1 MEGGT
6 SVLRVRVAEV
16 EYAWHC
22 GYCSLMR
29 CWCGVMAAAVMLA
42 LVLGAGGVLLMARR
56 MRSRSQVA
64 VRLYAGSMRGKTVIV
79 TGASSGVGK
88 ATAAALF
95 RMHAR
100 VIMACRDRAR
110 AERAAAEI
118 RACAEDGEG
127 ELVIKHVDLTSLR
140 SVRAFCLEI
149 IQEELKL
156 DVLINNAGV
165 FRCPYTKTEDGFE
178 MQFCVNH
185 LSHFLLT
192 HLLTELMVRS
202 APSRILV
209 VSSKLYK
216 YGSIRFDDVNS
227 ENEYDPAFCY
237 SQSKLANL
245 LFVRELARRLEG
257 QGVTVNSLS
266 PGMVRTN
273 LGRHVHVPL
282 LLKPLFFLVSWLFFK
297 SPDEGAETPVFLA
310 SSPDVANVTG
320 KFFSNCHEEVLLPSA
335 LDDGTAKRLWDL
347 SETMVGMKS

>member
-1 MEGGT
+1 
-6 SVLRVRVAEV
+6 
-16 EYAWHC
+16 
-22 GYCSLMR
+22 
-29 CWCGVMAAAVMLA
+29 MAAAVMLA

-127 ELVIKHVDLTSLR
+127 ELVIKH
-140 SVRAFCLEI
+140 
-149 IQEELKL
+149 ELKL